1 MDIFYQRI
9 EHNSLLDLLKDKEIS
24 SALAYIIDYTD
35 HDNLTIIPKEHS
47 IEVSNITITIAIIIF
62 VGFEI
67 EEYEELKNRENLHI
81 VTFSNVVSEMLEFEK
96 LNVKYVDN
104 LALLFTAL
112 SRSESSL
119 AKNLFRLKSLKS

>member
-1 MDIFYQRI
+1 MDLYYQRI
-9 EHNSLLDLLKDKEIS
+9 EHNNLLDLLKHGEIS

-35 HDNLTIIPKEHS
+35 HDNLTVIPKEHS
-47 IEVSNITITIAIIIF
+47 IEVSNNTITIAIILF
-62 VGFEI
+62 VGFEM
-67 EEYEELKNRENLHI
+67 EEYEALKHRENLHI

-104 LALLFTAL
+104 LALLFTTL
-112 SRSESSL
+112 SRSESPL